1 MTPLSPLEHPTLD
14 TFLLG
19 FIVAASLAAALFF
32 LRFWKN
38 TRDLLFLAF
47 TVFFL
52 IQAITQS
59 LVLAYAHPNEG
70 SVGLFLLRLFS
81 VLIIL
86 AAILWKNFGKG

>member
-1 MTPLSPLEHPTLD
+1 MTPLSPIEHPTLD
-14 TFLLG
+14 IFLLG
-19 FIVAASLAAALFF
+19 FVVAASLAAALFF

-52 IQAITQS
+52 VQAVTQS
-59 LVLAYAHPNEG
+59 LVLGYAHPNEG
-70 SVGLFLLRLFS
+70 SIGLFLLRLLS
-81 VLIIL
+81 VLVIL

>member
-1 MTPLSPLEHPTLD
+1 MTQLSPLVHPTLD
-14 TFLLG
+14 IFLLG
-19 FIVAASLAAALFF
+19 FVVAASLAAALFF

-52 IQAITQS
+52 VQAITQT

-70 SVGLFLLRLFS
+70 SVGLFLLRLLS
-81 VLIIL
+81 VLVIL

>member
-1 MTPLSPLEHPTLD
+1 MTPLSPLTHPTLD
-14 TFLLG
+14 IFLLG
-19 FIVAASLAAALFF
+19 FVVAASLAEALFF

-52 IQAITQS
+52 AQAIAHS
-59 LVLAYAHPNEG
+59 LVMGYEHPNEG
-70 SVGLFLLRLFS
+70 SVGLFLLRLLS
-81 VLIIL
+81 VLVIL